1 MISTIICSLVITHY
15 MFTYLKYINEFNF
28 KDAKTIVNVVHSS
41 IISLAC
47 FLYINELITLN
58 TMMIH
63 FNTIIG
69 FFIFDIYYIL
79 HYNIKNELLIKSIHH
94 SLSIVGI
101 IAILYDN
108 TNSIITVKLYLTE
121 IINLP
126 AEVRFVCVR
135 YNYNKYNIKNI
146 SLFIIYLLFLFS
158 RILYPINDLVF
169 VYYNKPLFF
178 SICFMG
184 IYVVWCYWFFIVIN
198 YKLYKKLK
206 SYYQTNYILK

>member
-1 MISTIICSLVITHY
+1 

-126 AEVRFVCVR
+126 AEVRFVCLR
-135 YNYNKYNIKNI
+135 YNYNKYNIKYI
-146 SLFIIYLLFLFS
+146 SLFVIYLLFLFP
-158 RILYPINDLVF
+158 RIIYPIDDLVYA
-169 VYYNKPLFF
+169 YYNKPFF
-178 SICFMG
+178 FTICFMG
-184 IYVVWCYWFFIVIN
+184 IYALWSYWFFITIN
-198 YKLYKKLK
+198 LKLYKKIK
-206 SYYQTNYILK
+206 SYYQTKTLKETN